1 MKINLYKFY
10 LISTIAILSSVIFI
24 SCDNDPHDPDIELSG
39 DISSLIPSYSVN
51 LMCSYNTSNKYI
63 HLDAEPSIYLDL
75 DRWGLKIDKVE
86 YYVDDIFCEAQT
98 VAPYKF
104 TYESHDWY
112 TGAHT
117 VRADLT
123 ISGKN
128 IETLIFP
135 CTKVLDNSSTGAK
148 AADIYFDVN
157 YVTTGDELCLSVGFN
172 PERSDPSTRIVSAKA
187 SWDDVSVG
195 EKTSAPYRFTKI
207 ITDAVG
213 SKHDL
218 SASVTYEQGK
228 TKTTHSFSYPSYDIC
243 GPTTTR
249 QSYKICSSY
258 RDFKNGEKLKG
269 KAIIF
274 IGSEVTTNYGLE
286 IYLDDVLIAETKEFP
301 FEHEYLLSNLSVG
314 EHILKENWVRY
325 DGNWVKQGSISSNE
339 TITITK

>member
-1 MKINLYKFY
+1 MKHKIHKTFWMA
-10 LISTIAILSSVIFI
+10 TIALLSAIILP

-39 DISSLIPSYSVN
+39 DISNLVPSYSVN

-63 HLDAEPSIYLDL
+63 HLDAEPHIYLDL
-75 DRWGLKIDKVE
+75 DRWGLKIDKVD
-86 YYVDDIFCEAQT
+86 YYVDDVFCETKTAS
-98 VAPYKF
+98 PYTF

-112 TGAHT
+112 TGAHR

-123 ISGKN
+123 ISGKK
-128 IETLIFP
+128 IETLILP
-135 CTKVLDNSSTGAK
+135 CTKVLDNSSSGEK
-148 AADIYFDVN
+148 AADIYFDFN
-157 YVTTGDELCLSVGFN
+157 YVTTGDELCLSVCFN

-187 SWDDVSVG
+187 SWDNVSMG
-195 EKTSAPYRFTKI
+195 EKSSAPFKFTKK

-213 SKHDL
+213 TKHDL

-228 TKTTHSFSYPSYDIC
+228 VKTTHSFSYPTYDIC

-269 KAIIF
+269 KAILF
-274 IGSEVTTNYGLE
+274 KGSEVTTNYELE

-301 FEHEYLLSNLSVG
+301 FEHEYLISDLSVG
-314 EHILKENWVRY
+314 EHKLKQNWVRY
-325 DGNWVKQGSISSNE
+325 DANWVKQGSISSDE